1 MSDSQSAPMVNHIH
15 TTKQNKPDISTNSVK
30 SETSINNMQSNS
42 FINLIRK
49 TCIKLM
55 CQDVIKI
62 NDIRSKQTSRPL
74 IQLKTL
80 PGMHPTWLYDT
91 GAALTCISMS
101 TFRQIAVNS
110 RSMQLVDISRF
121 YRVNYERHSPRKRF
135 R

>member
-15 TTKQNKPDISTNSVK
+15 TTKQNLPGISTNKVK

-62 NDIRSKQTSRPL
+62 NDIRSKQA
-74 IQLKTL
+74 K
-80 PGMHPTWLYDT
+80 
-91 GAALTCISMS
+91 A
-101 TFRQIAVNS
+101 RQNP
-110 RSMQLVDISRF
+110 F
-121 YRVNYERHSPRKRF
+121 NW
-135 R
+135 